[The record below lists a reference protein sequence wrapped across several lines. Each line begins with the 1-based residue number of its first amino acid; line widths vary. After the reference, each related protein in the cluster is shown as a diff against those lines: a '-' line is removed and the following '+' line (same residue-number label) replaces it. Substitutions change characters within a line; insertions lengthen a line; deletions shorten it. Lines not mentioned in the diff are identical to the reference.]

1 MLIFEVM
8 KRSKFQLL
16 LLILTL
22 TSLVALVGIQLTWI
36 LKAAR
41 MQEAQFNHSVGMAM
55 NRIIENLARDKAI
68 CKEVDN
74 CLREGSSGSC
84 YLLMKNREEWANIK
98 SIVKNDLNYYG
109 IDLDF
114 EFDIIDINHE
124 ATFFP
129 NRGIYLSDNLEKVLE
144 QSGFKLSIRFP
155 EKRDFIIAQIGN
167 IFIFSIVLLF
177 IVTLSFIMIF
187 RYYRKEK
194 QLTENI
200 GDFINNMTHE
210 FKTPL
215 TNISLA
221 NRMISKNKNIV
232 KDEKLFFYSNVIRSE
247 HNKLKERVEKL
258 LKTSF
263 SEIDRPFNK
272 ERIDAATVA
281 ENIIDTFNVQ
291 VNQKGGSIT
300 LTKTGNNFNI
310 YGNLDLFHIAMGNI
324 VDNAIKYCRKVPEI
338 LIILRSSESFLFID
352 IEDNGPGIPKE
363 YQDLIFDKYFR
374 IPTGDVHD
382 NNGFGLG
389 LYQVKNIIVKMEGKI
404 KVTNLKGKGL
414 RLSIELPLAINK

>member
-1 MLIFEVM
+1 M
-8 KRSKFQLL
+8 KRSKFQLI

-22 TSLVALVGIQLTWI
+22 ASLVALVGIQITWI
-36 LKAAR
+36 IKAAR
-41 MQEAQFNHSVGMAM
+41 IQEAQFNHSVTMAM

-68 CKEVDN
+68 CKEVSN
-74 CLREGSSGSC
+74 CLREGNSGSC

-98 SIVKNDLNYYG
+98 SVIKNDLNYYG
-109 IDLDF
+109 ITLDF
-114 EFDIIDINHE
+114 EFDIVDINHN
-124 ATFFP
+124 ATNLP
-129 NRGIYLSDNLEKVLE
+129 DKEIYLSENLEKILE

-155 EKRDFIIAQIGN
+155 EKRDFIIAQVGN
-167 IFIFSIVLLF
+167 IFIFSIILLF

-194 QLTENI
+194 QLAENI
-200 GDFINNMTHE
+200 VDFVNNMTHE

-221 NRMISKNKNIV
+221 NSMISKNENV
-232 KDEKLFFYSNVIRSE
+232 EKDEKLSFYSNVIRSE

-263 SEIDRPFNK
+263 SETDRPSLK
-272 ERIDAATVA
+272 ELIDAATVS
-281 ENIIDTFNVQ
+281 ENIIETFNVQ
-291 VNQKGGSIT
+291 VNQKGGSIS

-310 YGNLDLFHIAMGNI
+310 YGNMDLFHIAIGNI

-338 LIILRSSESFLFID
+338 LINLRSSENFLSID

-363 YQDLIFDKYFR
+363 YQDLIFDKYYR
-374 IPTGDVHD
+374 IPTHDVQE

-389 LYQVKNIIVKMEGKI
+389 LYQVKNIIVKMGGKI